1 MWVFHNNKKNNA
13 TDVSTKPLIFTTS
26 LKLKHWGT
34 AQQNILNKFISP
46 FISFR
51 NSRPVFC
58 KNVLLR
64 NFTKFTG
71 KRLCQNLFFNK
82 VEVSFFKSATLLK
95 RETLAQESSYEL

>member
-1 MWVFHNNKKNNA
+1 MQVFHNNKKNNA

-58 KNVLLR
+58 KKVVR

-71 KRLCQNLFFNK
+71 KLLCQSLFFNK

-95 RETLAQESSYEL
+95 RETLAQEFSCEL